1 MKAVERAFLCKIGEL
16 PNTCVFR
23 GQTDSSWKL
32 HSTATRRL
40 IKYFG
45 GDESV
50 TGEIYFSPMHHVYH
64 RSVLLKRARN
74 LGFGMADGH
83 EIPDLQL
90 LLKLQRFGAATGFL
104 DFSRDPLVAL
114 WYACED
120 VERDGRVFVLNLDYT
135 TAIRRVP
142 FAEAVH
148 SIEEI
153 FKRSGIPEKNVFIE
167 MPMPEQEAEGGLLN
181 GTVSVQAWPMIAEG
195 AVCSFVIKA
204 SDKPLIR
211 RELESFF
218 DFKRPSHFFSFLQFS
233 VLNSERQPLPHFDD
247 PEFSLLL
254 GNQSCLQGDLA
265 SAIEHY
271 GKGIE
276 LAPNADLAYFYYVRG
291 NAKAE
296 AGDLRGACG
305 DYDAALSR
313 EAMLLEDQSD
323 SSKLDFK
330 KHLVRQLYFNRGN
343 VKSGTDDFE
352 GALKDFE
359 EAVSLSVQVGERD
372 PWCFLNKGNVNFL
385 LHRFGEAIFDYEEA
399 IKLDGHIAHL
409 NKGNVLVTLGRFD
422 EALQSYDAAIREG
435 DTNSLVICN
444 RNSVS
449 AILNR
454 IGGDGYIVKPPR
466 YKDDSRRMIIEVS
479 LRADAKNR
487 YTEFYNFHGNYGNSG
502 NIGSGELPGG
512 RGFKGRVGFVVI
524 VKGEEWL

>member
-1 MKAVERAFLCKIGEL
+1 
-16 PNTCVFR
+16 
-23 GQTDSSWKL
+23 
-32 HSTATRRL
+32 
-40 IKYFG
+40 
-45 GDESV
+45 
-50 TGEIYFSPMHHVYH
+50 
-64 RSVLLKRARN
+64 
-74 LGFGMADGH
+74 
-83 EIPDLQL
+83 
-90 LLKLQRFGAATGFL
+90 
-104 DFSRDPLVAL
+104 
-114 WYACED
+114 
-120 VERDGRVFVLNLDYT
+120 
-135 TAIRRVP
+135 
-142 FAEAVH
+142 
-148 SIEEI
+148 
-153 FKRSGIPEKNVFIE
+153 
-167 MPMPEQEAEGGLLN
+167 
-181 GTVSVQAWPMIAEG
+181 
-195 AVCSFVIKA
+195 
-204 SDKPLIR
+204 
-211 RELESFF
+211 
-218 DFKRPSHFFSFLQFS
+218 
-233 VLNSERQPLPHFDD
+233 
-247 PEFSLLL
+247 
-254 GNQSCLQGDLA
+254 
-265 SAIEHY
+265 
-271 GKGIE
+271 
-276 LAPNADLAYFYYVRG
+276 
-291 NAKAE
+291 
-296 AGDLRGACG
+296 
-305 DYDAALSR
+305 
-313 EAMLLEDQSD
+313 MLLEDQSD
-323 SSKLDFK
+323 SSKLDFN

>member
-1 MKAVERAFLCKIGEL
+1 MKAVERAFLSRIGDL
-16 PNTCVFR
+16 PSKCVFR

-40 IKYFG
+40 IKFFG

-50 TGEIYFSPMHHVYH
+50 TGEVYFSPMHHVYH

-74 LGFGMADGH
+74 LGFGFADGH
-83 EIPDLQL
+83 EVPDLQL

-120 VERDGRVFVLNLDYT
+120 VDRDGRVFVLNLDYT
-135 TAIRRVP
+135 TALRGVP

-148 SIEEI
+148 STEEI
-153 FKRSGIPEKNVFIE
+153 FMRSGKPEKNVYIE
-167 MPMPEQEAEGGLLN
+167 MPMQEQEAEGGLLN
-181 GTVSVQAWPMIAEG
+181 GTVSVQAWPMIPEG
-195 AVCSFVIKA
+195 AVSSFVIRA

-218 DFKRPSHFFSFLQFS
+218 DFKRPSHFFNFLQFS
-233 VLNSERQPLPHFDD
+233 ALNSERLPLPHIED

-254 GNQSCLQGDLA
+254 GNQCCLQGDFA
-265 SAIEHY
+265 GAIEHY
-271 GKGIE
+271 NKGIE
-276 LAPNADLAYFYYVRG
+276 LAPDADIAYFSYVRG
-291 NAKAE
+291 NAKTE
-296 AGDLRGACG
+296 AGDLRGACD
-305 DYDAALSR
+305 DYDAALSHL
-313 EAMLLEDQSD
+313 ELLSGDQPD
-323 SSKLDFK
+323 SSKEEFN
-330 KHLVRQLYFNRGN
+330 KHLARQLYFNRGN

-352 GALKDFE
+352 GALADFE
-359 EAVSLSVQVGERD
+359 EAVSLRVQVGERD

-385 LHRFGEAIFDYEEA
+385 LHRFGEAIVDYEEA
-399 IKLDGHIAHL
+399 TKLDGQIAHL

-435 DTNSLVICN
+435 ETSSLVICN

-454 IGGDGYIVKPPR
+454 IGGDGYVVEPPR
-466 YKDDSRRMIIEVS
+466 YKDDTRRMIIEVS

-502 NIGSGELPGG
+502 NIGSVELPGG
-512 RGFKGRVGFVVI
+512 RGFKGKVGFVVI
-524 VKGEEWL
+524 VKGEEW